1 MAASK
6 VVCIE
11 ITDVVTRVVEMDNG
25 KKDPV
30 IHKAIVFNTPD
41 GTVNDGVIDV
51 PDVYSKE
58 LSNQLKNAG
67 IHTKE
72 TIVTLASNKVISREV
87 TVPDIK
93 DDQIAEF
100 VQNQKTEYFPMD
112 TSGHVMVHRV
122 LERNKDTKQMRM
134 IIFALPQRIVQNY
147 QMVASMCGLKI
158 ISIDYNGNSLFQWL
172 SNDYHKEMSMYLQI
186 NERSSMFTIMEK
198 RRLAIQRNINFG
210 AYALADRLLQSGY
223 FEGSEAEMQ
232 GVTRADAV
240 KKLSEEEFIFPSFAS
255 AKLMVAET
263 EAAERLQSAKDMI
276 TEGLRPLLG
285 NLSRVMEYYHAKNKD
300 AEITT
305 IYIGGVGAKIK
316 GLKNFLENEFAGVE
330 TVILEQLPDLKVSHA
345 VEKSGVNTSEFIACL
360 GAIDRSITFIT
371 VSEKEKTAKFIKI
384 TAIALV
390 AVIVGAVVLVLA
402 GKRTYNQ
409 ADAKKKNA
417 DAKLKELEAVGIE
430 TLEAQYNTAQT
441 QINEALNADNKTYK
455 YSEDWNRMLAQF
467 EEKAVSS
474 MVVSSLSVTT
484 EGMSLGMT
492 VRSKEEAAKLI
503 MQMKSIPFFASVTV
517 NGISES
523 VNNETGYSVV
533 SFSANITF
541 RRVDNKDYNGDG
553 VNDEADDLN
562 GDGNIDDFDIYGDY
576 NMDGVLDR
584 RDIEL
589 GKIDARAK
597 LFEIVG
603 QDVNRDGVVD
613 INDDAN
619 GDRMITFEDFAAY
632 QQIEAG
638 LMPAPVVEEGTELLT
653 EEEIAALALLTTET
667 EEATK

>member
-345 VEKSGVNTSEFIACL
+345 VEKSGINTSEFIACL
-360 GAIDRSITFIT
+360 GAVDRSITFIT

-384 TAIALV
+384 TIVALALV
-390 AVIVGAVVLVLA
+390 IVAAVVLVLV
-402 GKRTYNQ
+402 GKNKLKK
-409 ADAKKKNA
+409 AEAKKANLDTQLQA
-417 DAKLKELEAVGIE
+417 LEAVGIE
-430 TLEAQYNTAQT
+430 SLEAQYNAAQT
-441 QINEALNADNKTYK
+441 QINEAMSADDATYK
-455 YSEDWNRMLAQF
+455 YSEDWNNMLAML

-474 MVVSSLSVTT
+474 MVISSITFSN
-484 EGMSLGMT
+484 EGLNMGVT
-492 VRSKEEAAKLI
+492 VRSKEAAAKLI
-503 MQMKSIPFFASVTV
+503 MQLRSIPYFASVNV
-517 NGISES
+517 NGISEN
-523 VNNETGYSVV
+523 VNSENGYSVV
-533 SFSANITF
+533 TFSTNITF
-541 RRVDNKDYNGDG
+541 KRYFNK
-553 VNDEADDLN
+553 DLN
-562 GDGNIDDFDIYGDY
+562 GDGILDDADDLDGDGNVNDYDLYGDY
-576 NMDGVLDR
+576 NMDGVKDR

-589 GKIDARAK
+589 GRIDARAK
-597 LFEIVG
+597 VMEIIA

-613 INDDAN
+613 IYDDAN
-619 GDRMITFEDFAAY
+619 GDGIISFEDFAAY

-638 LMPAPVVEEGTELLT
+638 LTQAPEITEESHLLT
-653 EEEIAALALLTTET
+653 EEELAALEEEKAK
-667 EEATK
+667 EATK